1 MAKKVT
7 TIFIRDNAINL
18 LVMRGDRVEK
28 WATLSLESG
37 LVNQGLIANEDQ
49 VADKIK
55 ELFKLQ
61 KLSAGKVIAGISG
74 HNSVYRVITLP
85 ALPEAVLPEAVK
97 REAKRVIPVPLEE
110 VYLSYQIISSTKG
123 ETIVFLAAFPRNIAD
138 ALHQTLHRAGLQP
151 YMMDLAPLA
160 LCRTVNQPRSIIVNN
175 RAEHL
180 DIMVMV
186 DRVPQLIRRLS
197 MPSEPESPTEALAT
211 ITEEVERTIAFYN
224 SSHQEEPLD
233 TAVPLL
239 VCGELA
245 RTKESWQALADKS
258 THPVSILPAPVEA
271 PVGFD
276 ANEFMVN
283 IGLGFKELMLE
294 KGVNNFSLVNLNT
307 LPEVH
312 LPKPVRLSN
321 IIAPIAAIICLG
333 ILVYLGIL
341 VVNKTNYID
350 VLNEE
355 LIPLEGLVAEESQ
368 AVTALEEE
376 ITLLTPNIAELEVAT
391 AVLDTTYNALEETR
405 TRINGDVSQIVG
417 LMPGNLNLTMV
428 KHDSDLITVTGLS
441 PNEGSIFVYA
451 RALRDSGRF
460 STVIISSIEA
470 REQLGNI
477 VRYEFELTLG

>member
-74 HNSVYRVITLP
+74 HNSVYRVIPLP

>member
-428 KHDSDLITVTGLS
+428 EHEGDLITVTGLS